1 MYTTSFTFCGNSDY
15 EVVVS
20 GTDGKYHWQN
30 ILLKDEECNILPP
43 IDGGLC
49 IDPTHPGNK
58 MRLEWELNNFK
69 RSRFQYVKEDFMAH
83 GAVEGVHYDKN
94 ITTGIAAYN
103 FGMQQV
109 DKILEEELQAQ
120 DFFISLSIAPIF
132 PGQYAHGRR
141 ISCDVFGTINW
152 TEYMLNSLSYGW
164 WLNENV
170 YRFNDPDHVVLYN
183 SYNHREESMFN
194 EGMSRFFSAVIS
206 GTMLLNSDDYRQEA
220 AKERA
225 EEILTNKAI
234 LEVATAGKTF
244 RPVEGNT
251 GDKACDSFVR
261 RKEDGSLY
269 LAVFNFSNTE
279 KKNMELSLERIGL
292 NKETVYIAKDLW
304 SGEETQVKNTICIAL
319 EEAQPKIYLLE
330 EVK

>member
-1 MYTTSFTFCGNSDY
+1 
-15 EVVVS
+15 
-20 GTDGKYHWQN
+20 
-30 ILLKDEECNILPP
+30 
-43 IDGGLC
+43 
-49 IDPTHPGNK
+49 
-58 MRLEWELNNFK
+58 
-69 RSRFQYVKEDFMAH
+69 
-83 GAVEGVHYDKN
+83 
-94 ITTGIAAYN
+94 
-103 FGMQQV
+103 
-109 DKILEEELQAQ
+109 
-120 DFFISLSIAPIF
+120 
-132 PGQYAHGRR
+132 
-141 ISCDVFGTINW
+141 
-152 TEYMLNSLSYGW
+152 
-164 WLNENV
+164 
-170 YRFNDPDHVVLYN
+170 
-183 SYNHREESMFN
+183 MFN

-319 EEAQPKIYLLE
+319 EEAQRKIYLLE